1 MSITQNRWRVLPI
14 VAALLAF
21 SLGVLAAPA
30 VGLASPPSPDLLNR
44 EKNDPALEK
53 RVDSYLSGAKAAG
66 VDAPNAPLDLSAV
79 ESPWTPA
86 VAALGSSIASTNR
99 ALSTGT
105 YRQLVLLVDFSDNP
119 GVVAP
124 SFFDNLMFKDVVGP
138 ASVRGYYHEVSG
150 GVLDIQPVATD
161 LPSVI
166 GWLRMPQTYAYYVNN
181 SNGTNNFSYPR
192 NSQKLAEDAFRLAE
206 AAGVDFSRYDNNGDG
221 VLDGVVIVHA
231 GPGAEITGKTTDIWS
246 HKWSV
251 SARATYDGVRT
262 SSYSIQPERWYTPG
276 DMTTGVYCHE
286 LGHIFGLGD
295 LYDTVGSSQGIG
307 NWSLMAGGSWNG
319 NRGDSPARFDPY
331 SAVKLGFETAAQVTS
346 AATLTVRAA
355 SGTTV
360 GDLYRVEKSGVT
372 GGKEYFLIEN
382 RQKTGTDARLPG
394 AGLMI
399 WHVDETRPNNDN
411 AARYLVDVEEAHGGT
426 QNLATSSQRGDP
438 GDPFPGTSN
447 KREFSELTDPNSH
460 YYDGSGLVN
469 VTGISA
475 SGNTMTARVA
485 QDRAVSD
492 TTPPETI
499 SDARATYDTS
509 ATITLLASDG
519 GSAVVSTDWTLD
531 GVAGSGSVVT
541 VATYGSHH
549 LAFRSTDAA
558 GNVEATK
565 TNDFFVRDVTA
576 PTVTSDIVGSYVGTA
591 TIRVTATDGVGGS
604 GVAAVVRSYD
614 AGAPEAVGAATSSAT
629 YTTLGMHTLTYW
641 AVDRAGNAA
650 TAQSFTFMITR
661 PLPAS
666 PVLPGAFTVAVT
678 TARVDWSPAADAT
691 SYDFRVN
698 GGDVLNTFGTGI
710 TVYDLHAGANTFA
723 VRSRN
728 ENGVSAWAS
737 TTITYA
743 LPTTEPPTA
752 EPTTTQPPTPGGT
765 GTVVTGSET
774 MNAAITYGAAGAI
787 VTVTVRDAHDAAI
800 ADRQVVYQYSYD
812 NVTWTNLATM
822 TTDVSGIA
830 TYTFKADRNVWV
842 RPVVAGAD
850 ADASTKTGTALRVS
864 VAPSLGRPTV
874 PSRVTHRHTFTI
886 YGYLKPRHASGHHDV
901 VIKLYRRAKSG
912 AYAYYKTVTCKNSNY
927 NSTTTKF
934 SVRTSVSSAGTYRA
948 YAYYKGS
955 ANYVASTS
963 TYRQFS
969 AR

>member
-1 MSITQNRWRVLPI
+1 MSIAKNRWRVLPI

-21 SLGVLAAPA
+21 SLGVFAAPVA
-30 VGLASPPSPDLLNR
+30 GLASPPSPDLLER
-44 EKNDPALEK
+44 AKTDPAVEK
-53 RVDSYLSGAKAAG
+53 KLDSYLAGAKAAG
-66 VDAPNAPLDLSAV
+66 VDKPTSTLDLSAV

-86 VAALGSSIASTNR
+86 VAALGSSIASVNQ
-99 ALSTGT
+99 ALSVGT
-105 YRQLVLLVDFSDNP
+105 YHQLVLLVDFSDNP

-124 SFFDNLMFKDVVGP
+124 SFFDDLIFKDVVGP

-161 LPSVI
+161 LPSAI

-181 SNGTNNFSYPR
+181 SNGDGSYPQ

-231 GPGAEITGKTTDIWS
+231 GAGAEVTNKATDIWS
-246 HKWSV
+246 HMWSV
-251 SARATYDGVRT
+251 YARATYDGVRT
-262 SSYSIQPERWYTPG
+262 SSYSIQPERWYTAG

-286 LGHIFGLGD
+286 LGHIFGLID
-295 LYDTVGSSQGIG
+295 LYDTDLSSQGIG
-307 NWSLMAGGSWNG
+307 SWSLMAAGSWNG
-319 NRGDSPARFDPY
+319 NRGNSPARLDPY
-331 SAVKLGFETAAQVTS
+331 SAVKLGFETATQVTS

-360 GDLYRVEKSGVT
+360 GDLYRVEKSGAV
-372 GGKEYFLIEN
+372 GGREYFLIEN
-382 RQKTGTDARLPG
+382 RQKTGTDSRLPG

-399 WHVDETRPNNDN
+399 WHVDQTRSSNDN
-411 AARYLVDVEEAHGGT
+411 EARYLIDVEEAHGGV
-426 QNLATSSQRGDP
+426 QNLATNSQRGDA

-447 KREFSELTDPNSH
+447 KREFSQLTDPNSA
-460 YYDGSGLVN
+460 YYDGTGLVN

-475 SGNTMTARVA
+475 SGPSMTARIA
-485 QDRAVSD
+485 PDRAASD
-492 TTPPETI
+492 ITPPVTI

-519 GSAVVSTDWTLD
+519 GSAVISTTWTLD
-531 GVAGSGSVVT
+531 GVAGAGSVVT
-541 VATYGSHH
+541 VATYGQHH

-565 TNDFFVRDVTA
+565 TSDFFVRDVTA
-576 PTVTSDIVGSYVGTA
+576 PRVISDAVGSYVGTA
-591 TIRVTATDGVGGS
+591 TIRLTATDEAGGS
-604 GVAAVVRSYD
+604 GVASVVRSYD
-614 AGAPEAVGAATSSAT
+614 AGTAEVVAGATSSAT
-629 YTTLGMHTLTYW
+629 YTALGMHTLTIW
-641 AVDRAGNAA
+641 AVDKAGNTTA
-650 TAQSFTFMITR
+650 AQSFTFMITR
-661 PLPAS
+661 PIPAP
-666 PVLPGAFTVAVT
+666 PVLPAAFTVAVP
-678 TARVDWSPAADAT
+678 TARVDWSPAVDAT

-698 GGDVLNTFGTGI
+698 GGDVLNTVGTGI
-710 TVYDLHAGANTFA
+710 NVYDLSAGANTFA

-728 ENGVSAWAS
+728 ENGVSTWAS

-743 LPTTEPPTA
+743 VPGTEPPTT
-752 EPTTTQPPTPGGT
+752 EPTTTQPPTTGGT
-765 GTVVTGSET
+765 GTVVTGTET
-774 MNAAITYGAAGAI
+774 MTAEVTYGTAGAI

-812 NVTWTNLATM
+812 NATWANLATM
-822 TTDVSGIA
+822 TTDASGSA
-830 TYTFKADRNVWV
+830 TYTLKAAKNVWV

-850 ADASTKTGTALRVS
+850 AGTAAKTGAAMQVT
-864 VAPSLGRPTV
+864 VAPTLGRPSA
-874 PSRVTHRHTFTI
+874 PSRVTHRRTFTI
-886 YGYLKPRHASGHHDV
+886 YGYLKPRHAKGRHDV
-901 VIKLYRRAKSG
+901 VIKLYRRTKSG
-912 AYAYYKTVTCKNSNY
+912 AYSYYKKVTCTNANY

-934 SVRTSVSSAGTYRA
+934 SVHTSVSSAGTYRA

-955 ANYVASTS
+955 ASYVATTS
-963 TYRQFS
+963 AYRTFT